1 MFVVQG
7 KNVVRCRKVPP
18 VPMLPEKPPDNTV
31 EPEEQF
37 RTKVDSSDLIESFL
51 EPVPVG
57 TVDSRAV
64 DPNSL
69 NPDQDTDPD
78 PAF

>member
-37 RTKVDSSDLIESFL
+37 RTKVYLSGPNRKFSLTRSDRFRKW
-51 EPVPVG
+51 PVF
-57 TVDSRAV
+57 S
-64 DPNSL
+64 
-69 NPDQDTDPD
+69 
-78 PAF
+78 